1 MRGGALG
8 RVMTR
13 RDGAENFDTVG
24 RRRTLAAADGGG
36 AGEAGR
42 WATAAALMPAEALSP
57 AIAFMLHV
65 ERVNLAEE
73 NCRITRPRERLT
85 AWLTGAG
92 APDAKPRRETI
103 EAAGV
108 ALKEAGFGP
117 APMQAPVKRLDIALV
132 LSVDPTEPK
141 WRTLLAKRRRSGEI
155 RRVRAQPAML
165 APECVERGIASVW
178 LADRSHVARPEVA
191 DAARTAP

>member
-1 MRGGALG
+1 MRIISIRSERGGNWQRPA
-8 RVMTR
+8 
-13 RDGAENFDTVG
+13 
-24 RRRTLAAADGGG
+24 GGG

-42 WATAAALMPAEALSP
+42 LATAAALMPAGAFNP
-57 AIAFMLHV
+57 AIAFILHV
-65 ERVNLAEE
+65 ERVKLAEE
-73 NCRITRPRERLT
+73 HGRITRRRGRLT

-108 ALKEAGFGP
+108 ARKEAGVGP
-117 APMQAPVKRLDIALV
+117 AAMQAPLNWLGIAL
-132 LSVDPTEPK
+132 LFSVDPTEPK
-141 WRTLLAKRRRSGEI
+141 CRTLLAKLPRRGEI

-165 APECVERGIASVW
+165 EPECVEREIASVW

-191 DAARTAP
+191 DAARTGL